1 MLKIKGCGDLKNA
14 ERLRIYSGEVGKVAL
29 VFGDNYK
36 LVTATVSASCSKVIG
51 LFMATYQF

>member
-1 MLKIKGCGDLKNA
+1 MLEAEESEMLKIKGCGDLKNA

-36 LVTATVSASCSKVIG
+36 LVTATVSASCSK
-51 LFMATYQF
+51 